1 MLATVNLLLRGIPF
15 IYQGQ
20 EIGMTN
26 CPMKGIEEY
35 DDISTIN
42 QYNMAVQA
50 GVSKKLALKGCY
62 EHSRDNARTPMQW
75 SDGENAGF
83 TIGKPWLKVNPNY
96 KDINVSDQENR
107 EDSLLNYYK
116 KLIALRKSDEY
127 RELLTYGITEPI
139 FENEDKIFAY
149 KRVNESGEI
158 VVLANFGKQ
167 DKVLELEN
175 RKYRVILNNMED
187 LDMEDGK
194 VKLKS
199 CQSVVL
205 V

>member
-1 MLATVNLLLRGIPF
+1 
-15 IYQGQ
+15 
-20 EIGMTN
+20 
-26 CPMKGIEEY
+26 
-35 DDISTIN
+35 
-42 QYNMAVQA
+42 
-50 GVSKKLALKGCY
+50 
-62 EHSRDNARTPMQW
+62 MQW

-107 EDSLLNYYK
+107 EDSLLNYYR

>member
-1 MLATVNLLLRGIPF
+1 
-15 IYQGQ
+15 
-20 EIGMTN
+20 
-26 CPMKGIEEY
+26 
-35 DDISTIN
+35 
-42 QYNMAVQA
+42 
-50 GVSKKLALKGCY
+50 
-62 EHSRDNARTPMQW
+62 MQW

-83 TIGKPWLKVNPNY
+83 TNGKPWLKVNPNY

-107 EDSLLNYYK
+107 EDSLLNYYR

-194 VKLKS
+194 VKLNS